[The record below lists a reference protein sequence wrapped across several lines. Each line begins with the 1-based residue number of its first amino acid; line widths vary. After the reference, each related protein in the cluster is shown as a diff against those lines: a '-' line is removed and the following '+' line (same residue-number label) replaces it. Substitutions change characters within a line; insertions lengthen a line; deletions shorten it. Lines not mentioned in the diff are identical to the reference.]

1 MSNDVTRFGKVSP
14 GTQFYFVSFS
24 IETIENTEFLKINVL
39 DIFSNTIF
47 AIYKQ
52 NKNDSLFDYIS
63 SLNNF
68 DDIDDKIFV
77 VYKNGR
83 LKFDIRD

>member
-1 MSNDVTRFGKVSP
+1 MENTTRFEKVDNRR
-14 GTQFYFVSFS
+14 QFYFVSFS

-52 NKNDSLFDYIS
+52 NKDNHLFDFIS

-68 DDIDDKIFV
+68 DDIDDNIFV

-83 LKFDIRD
+83 LKFDFRA